1 VDNIQ
6 MTGDRLE
13 TGKIS
18 VKKSISE
25 VVRDLKS
32 ELLLPGFTSGLV
44 VGVIEVIIAISFA
57 ALIFAGDLSS
67 FVPAGIGLALVGTF
81 LSSIFVALLTS
92 LPGTVSGI
100 QDAPAAILAVMSAS
114 ILVSMPE
121 NATAQDTFI
130 TVLAV
135 IALTTILCGLF
146 FLGIGYFNLGGL
158 VRFLPYSVVGGF
170 LAGTGW
176 LLVTGSITMMTG
188 IAPTISDLSSLLQP
202 EMLQLWLPGLVVAV
216 IMMVILNRYNHYLL
230 LPGSVIGAIVLF
242 FLGIWI
248 LGYSISDVSNMG
260 WLLGPFPE
268 GNLLQSLSFSNAAQI
283 RWDLVFS
290 QTGGMV
296 IILLLSVISLLL
308 NASALELETKQDLD
322 LNFELRA
329 AGISNLFSG
338 FFAGLVGFHQLGL
351 SVMNQK
357 LGARTRLVGVFAAFL
372 CIAVL
377 VAGTAIISYL
387 PKFVLGGL
395 LLFLGLDFLYE
406 WVFQS
411 WFKLPKSDFIVIILI
426 LVVIASVGFLE
437 GVAVGIVAAIILFAI
452 NYSQV
457 DIIKHELTVAT
468 FQSTIARPK
477 LHKRLLRRYGK
488 QVLIL
493 ELQGYIFFGTA
504 NQLLEKIR
512 GHINN
517 YRDSHL
523 CFLVVDFSQV
533 TGIDSSVVVSF
544 NKMMN
549 LLLENDATIVL
560 TGLSKKIRTFLE
572 KSDVLQKGSDSFILL
587 PDLDHGVEWCEN
599 ALLESTGVL
608 NRETQQSFQV
618 QLNEFIGENG
628 ITARIMKYLELLDF
642 PAGFKLIQQGDLPG
656 SMFFLEQGV
665 VTVQLEEPGKE
676 PVRLNTLN
684 SENLVGELGFYL
696 GSKRNA
702 SVIAETPIKVYRLT
716 SESIRSMESSD
727 PEAAAAFHKFIVLIM
742 ADKLSHIMS
751 TVETLM
757 R

>member
-1 VDNIQ
+1 MMD
-6 MTGDRLE
+6 DRPA
-13 TGKIS
+13 TRKIS
-18 VKKSISE
+18 VKQSFLE
-25 VVRDLKS
+25 VFQDLKT
-32 ELLLPGFTSGLV
+32 ERLLPGFTSGLV

-57 ALIFAGDLSS
+57 ALIFAGDLST

-81 LSSIFVALLTS
+81 ISSIVVALLTT

-114 ILVSMPE
+114 ILASMPA

-130 TVLAV
+130 TVVAA

-146 FLGIGYFNLGGL
+146 MLGIGYFNLGGL
-158 VRFLPYSVVGGF
+158 IRFLPYPVVGGF

-188 IAPTISDLSSLLQP
+188 IAPTVSGLISLLQP
-202 EMLQLWLPGLVVAV
+202 GVLQLWLPGLVLA
-216 IMMVILNRYNHYLL
+216 ILMMVILNRYNHYLL

-242 FLGIWI
+242 FIGIGVS
-248 LGYSISDVSNMG
+248 GYSISDASSMG

-268 GNLLQSLSFSNAAQI
+268 GNLLQSLSLSNAAQI

-290 QTGGMV
+290 QAGGMV

-322 LNFELRA
+322 LNYELRA

-357 LGARTRLVGVFAAFL
+357 LGARTRIVGIFAAFV
-372 CIAVL
+372 CVAVL
-377 VAGTAIISYL
+377 VAGTVIISYL
-387 PKFVLGGL
+387 PKFALGGL
-395 LLFLGLDFLYE
+395 LLFLGFAFLYE
-406 WVFQS
+406 WAYQT

-426 LVVIASVGFLE
+426 LVVIASVGFIE

-457 DIIKHELTVAT
+457 DIIKHELTAAT

-512 GHINN
+512 VHIYN
-517 YRDSHL
+517 YRDSRL

-544 NKMMN
+544 SKMTH

-560 TGLSKKIRTFLE
+560 TGLSKKLHSFLE
-572 KSDVLQKGSDSFILL
+572 KSDVLQKGGNTFVVL

-599 ALLESTGVL
+599 TLLESTGVL
-608 NRETQQSFQV
+608 SKRTQQPFQV
-618 QLNEFIGENG
+618 QLQEFIGDNG
-628 ITARIMKYLELLDF
+628 ITDRIMNYLEILEY
-642 PAGFKLIQQGDLPG
+642 PAGFKLIQQDDLPG
-656 SMFFLEQGV
+656 SMFFLEEGV
-665 VTVQLEEPGKE
+665 VTVQLEESGKE

-702 SVIAETPIKVYRLT
+702 SVIADTPIKVYRLT
-716 SESIRSMESSD
+716 SEAIRSMESSD

>member
-1 VDNIQ
+1 MMD
-6 MTGDRLE
+6 DRPA
-13 TGKIS
+13 TRKIS
-18 VKKSISE
+18 VKQSFLE
-25 VVRDLKS
+25 VFQDLKT
-32 ELLLPGFTSGLV
+32 ERLLPGFTSGLV

-57 ALIFAGDLSS
+57 ALIFAGDLST

-81 LSSIFVALLTS
+81 ISSIVVALLTT

-114 ILVSMPE
+114 ILASMPA

-130 TVLAV
+130 TIVAA

-146 FLGIGYFNLGGL
+146 MLGIGYFNLGGL
-158 VRFLPYSVVGGF
+158 IRFLPYPVVGGF

-188 IAPTISDLSSLLQP
+188 IAPTVSGLISLLQP
-202 EMLQLWLPGLVVAV
+202 GVLQLWLPGLVLA
-216 IMMVILNRYNHYLL
+216 ILMMVILNRYNHYLL

-242 FLGIWI
+242 FIGIGVS
-248 LGYSISDVSNMG
+248 GYSISDASSMG

-268 GNLLQSLSFSNAAQI
+268 GNLLQSLSLSNAAQI

-290 QTGGMV
+290 QAGGMV

-322 LNFELRA
+322 LNYELRA

-357 LGARTRLVGVFAAFL
+357 LGARTRIVGIFAAFV
-372 CIAVL
+372 CVAVL
-377 VAGTAIISYL
+377 VAGTVIISYL
-387 PKFVLGGL
+387 PKFALGGL
-395 LLFLGLDFLYE
+395 LLFLGFAFLYE
-406 WVFQS
+406 WAYQT

-426 LVVIASVGFLE
+426 LVVIASVGFIE

-457 DIIKHELTVAT
+457 DIIKHELTAAT

-512 GHINN
+512 VHIYN
-517 YRDSHL
+517 YRDSRL

-544 NKMMN
+544 SKMTH

-560 TGLSKKIRTFLE
+560 TGLSKKLHSFLE
-572 KSDVLQKGSDSFILL
+572 KSDVLQKGGNTFVVL

-599 ALLESTGVL
+599 TLLESTGVL
-608 NRETQQSFQV
+608 SKRTQQPFQV
-618 QLNEFIGENG
+618 QLQEFIGDNG
-628 ITARIMKYLELLDF
+628 ITDRIMNYLEILEY
-642 PAGFKLIQQGDLPG
+642 PAGFKLIQQDDLPG
-656 SMFFLEQGV
+656 SMFFLEEGV
-665 VTVQLEEPGKE
+665 VTVQLEESGKE

-702 SVIAETPIKVYRLT
+702 SVIADTPIKVYRLT
-716 SESIRSMESSD
+716 SEAIRSMESSD

>member
-1 VDNIQ
+1 
-6 MTGDRLE
+6 MTRDRQK

-25 VVRDLKS
+25 VVEDLKT
-32 ELLLPGFTSGLV
+32 ERLLPGFTSGLV

-57 ALIFAGDLSS
+57 ALIFAGDLST

-81 LSSIFVALLTS
+81 ISSIVVALLTT

-114 ILVSMPE
+114 ILASMPA

-130 TVLAV
+130 TVVAV

-146 FLGIGYFNLGGL
+146 MLGIGYFNLGGL
-158 VRFLPYSVVGGF
+158 VRFLPYPVVGGF

-188 IAPTISDLSSLLQP
+188 IAPTVSGLLSLLQP
-202 EMLQLWLPGLVVAV
+202 EVLQLWLPGLVLA
-216 IMMVILNRYNHYLL
+216 ILMMVILNRYNHYLL

-242 FLGIWI
+242 FIGIGVS
-248 LGYSISDVSNMG
+248 GYSISDASSMG

-268 GNLLQSLSFSNAAQI
+268 GNLLQSLSLSNAAQI

-290 QTGGMV
+290 QAGGMV

-322 LNFELRA
+322 LNYELRA

-357 LGARTRLVGVFAAFL
+357 LGARTRIVGIFAAFV
-372 CIAVL
+372 CVAVL
-377 VAGTAIISYL
+377 VAGTVIISYL
-387 PKFVLGGL
+387 PKFALGGL
-395 LLFLGLDFLYE
+395 LLFMGFAFLYE
-406 WVFQS
+406 WAYQT

-426 LVVIASVGFLE
+426 LVVIASVGFIE

-512 GHINN
+512 VHINN
-517 YRDSHL
+517 YRDSRL

-544 NKMMN
+544 NKMMH

-572 KSDVLQKGSDSFILL
+572 KSDVLQKGSDSFIVL

-599 ALLESTGVL
+599 TLLESTGVL
-608 NRETQQSFQV
+608 NREAHQSFQV
-618 QLNEFIGENG
+618 QINEFNGENG
-628 ITARIMKYLELLDF
+628 ITARIMNYLELLDF

-665 VTVQLEEPGKE
+665 VTVRLEEPGKE

-702 SVIAETPIKVYRLT
+702 SVIADTPIKVYRLT

>member
-188 IAPTISDLSSLLQP
+188 IAPTISDLSSLLHP

>member
-372 CIAVL
+372 CIVVL

>member
-1 VDNIQ
+1 
-6 MTGDRLE
+6 MTRDRQK

-25 VVRDLKS
+25 VVEDLKT
-32 ELLLPGFTSGLV
+32 ERFLPGFTSGLV

-57 ALIFAGDLSS
+57 ALIFAGDLST

-81 LSSIFVALLTS
+81 ISSIVVALLTT

-114 ILVSMPE
+114 ILASMPA

-130 TVLAV
+130 TVVAV

-146 FLGIGYFNLGGL
+146 MLGIGYFNLGGL
-158 VRFLPYSVVGGF
+158 VRFLPYPVVGGF

-188 IAPTISDLSSLLQP
+188 IAPTVSGLLSLLQP
-202 EMLQLWLPGLVVAV
+202 EVLQLWLPGLVLA
-216 IMMVILNRYNHYLL
+216 ILMMVILNRYNHYLL

-242 FLGIWI
+242 FIGIGVS
-248 LGYSISDVSNMG
+248 GYSISDASSMG

-268 GNLLQSLSFSNAAQI
+268 GNLLQSLSLSNAAQI

-290 QTGGMV
+290 QAGGMV

-322 LNFELRA
+322 LNYELRA

-357 LGARTRLVGVFAAFL
+357 LGARTRIVGIFAAFV
-372 CIAVL
+372 CVAVL
-377 VAGTAIISYL
+377 VVGTVIISYL
-387 PKFVLGGL
+387 PKFALGGL
-395 LLFLGLDFLYE
+395 LLFMGFAFLYE
-406 WVFQS
+406 WAYQT

-426 LVVIASVGFLE
+426 LVVIASVGFIE

-512 GHINN
+512 VHINN
-517 YRDSHL
+517 YRDSRL

-544 NKMMN
+544 NKMMH

-599 ALLESTGVL
+599 ALLKSTGV
-608 NRETQQSFQV
+608 
-618 QLNEFIGENG
+618 
-628 ITARIMKYLELLDF
+628 
-642 PAGFKLIQQGDLPG
+642 
-656 SMFFLEQGV
+656 
-665 VTVQLEEPGKE
+665 
-676 PVRLNTLN
+676 
-684 SENLVGELGFYL
+684 
-696 GSKRNA
+696 
-702 SVIAETPIKVYRLT
+702 
-716 SESIRSMESSD
+716 
-727 PEAAAAFHKFIVLIM
+727 
-742 ADKLSHIMS
+742 
-751 TVETLM
+751 
-757 R
+757 